1 MSGDCSQF
9 PPTTPQGE
17 PEDRDEAAE
26 ARGGAPTQGE
36 EERGSQVYILQLQD
50 GRLSYNFGI
59 FVVKFFLPFFWGQ
72 ASNSKQFL
80 KRNNINRY
88 FDVHIISNF
97 KSYFV
102 TNQATYNQIPVHAL
116 LPTGM

>member
-9 PPTTPQGE
+9 SPTTHQGE

-50 GRLSYNFGI
+50 SRLSYNFGI
-59 FVVKFFLPFFWGQ
+59 FVVKFFLPFFW
-72 ASNSKQFL
+72 
-80 KRNNINRY
+80 
-88 FDVHIISNF
+88 
-97 KSYFV
+97 
-102 TNQATYNQIPVHAL
+102 
-116 LPTGM
+116 

>member
-36 EERGSQVYILQLQD
+36 EERGSQVYNTY
-50 GRLSYNFGI
+50 YNYKTA
-59 FVVKFFLPFFWGQ
+59 V
-72 ASNSKQFL
+72 
-80 KRNNINRY
+80 
-88 FDVHIISNF
+88 
-97 KSYFV
+97 
-102 TNQATYNQIPVHAL
+102 
-116 LPTGM
+116 